1 MNAEIISIGSEH
13 LLGEIINT
21 DAPYLCQ
28 RLSTLGIEIERQIT
42 IGDDKKGIASSLEE
56 ALRRVKMVITIG
68 GLGPTPDDITKKV
81 IATVAEEQ
89 LVLNEEILSEIE
101 KKFKEEKNPMPSDNI
116 KQAFLPRDSYPLENR
131 VGIAPGFILETRNRI
146 IIALPGPY
154 NELVPMLEERVV
166 PYLKERLEVREV
178 IKSLVL
184 RTTGLPESRVAEKL
198 KDIMKKSKNPQVSL
212 LAHEN
217 IVDIRMVAKAGDE
230 KTIEKMNERM
240 GKRISKRLGNYIFG
254 TGKQTLEEVLGYLL
268 YMRKKTIAVAE
279 SCTGGLI
286 SHRLTNIPGS
296 SNYFLGSVVAYS
308 DKIKRERLGVKKTTL
323 AKYGAVS
330 EKAVGEMAKGAKK
343 LTRSDF
349 GLGITGIAGPTG
361 ATKEKPIGL
370 IYIALAYKD
379 KVETRE
385 FKFRGEREVIKAKA
399 ANAALDM
406 VRRHLLK

>member
-89 LVLNEEILSEIE
+89 LVLNEGILSEIE

-230 KTIEKMNERM
+230 KMIEKMNERM
-240 GKRISKRLGNYIFG
+240 EKRISKRLGNYIFG
-254 TGKQTLEEVLGYLL
+254 TGKQTLEEVIGYLL

-286 SHRLTNIPGS
+286 SHRLTNVPGS

-323 AKYGAVS
+323 EKYGAVS
-330 EKAVGEMAKGAKK
+330 EKAAEEMAKGAKK

-370 IYIALAYKD
+370 VYITLAYKD

>member
-1 MNAEIISIGSEH
+1 MNAEIISVGSEH

-21 DAPYLCQ
+21 DAPYLSQ

-68 GLGPTPDDITKKV
+68 GLGSTPDDITKKV

-89 LVLNEEILSEIE
+89 LVLNEGILSEIE

-178 IKSLVL
+178 IKSLIL

-212 LAHEN
+212 LVHEN
-217 IVDIRMVAKAGDE
+217 IVDIRMVAKAGDK

-254 TGKQTLEEVLGYLL
+254 TGKQTLEEVIGYLL

-286 SHRLTNIPGS
+286 SHRLTNVPGS
-296 SNYFLGSVVAYS
+296 SNYLLGSVVAYS
-308 DKIKRERLGVKKTTL
+308 DKIKREGLGVKKTTL
-323 AKYGAVS
+323 EKYGAVS
-330 EKAVGEMAKGAKK
+330 EKAAEEMAKGAKK
-343 LTRSDF
+343 LTRPDF
-349 GLGITGIAGPTG
+349 GLGITGIAGPAGT
-361 ATKEKPIGL
+361 TKEKPIGL
-370 IYIALAYKD
+370 VYVALAYKD

>member
-21 DAPYLCQ
+21 DAPHLCQ
-28 RLSTLGIEIERQIT
+28 RLSTLGIEVEREIT
-42 IGDDKKGIASSLEE
+42 IGDDEKGIASSLEE
-56 ALRRVKMVITIG
+56 AMKRVKMVITIG

-81 IATVAEEQ
+81 IAKVAEEQ

-101 KKFKEEKNPMPSDNI
+101 KKFKEEKKSMPSDNI
-116 KQAFLPRDSYPLENR
+116 RQAFLPRDSHPLKNR
-131 VGIAPGFILETRNRI
+131 IGIAPGFILETRNRI
-146 IIALPGPY
+146 IVALPGPY
-154 NELVPMLEERVV
+154 HELVPMFEEEVI
-166 PYLKERLEVREV
+166 PYLKERFMVREV
-178 IKSLVL
+178 IKSFVL
-184 RTTGLPESRVAEKL
+184 RTTGLLESKVAEEL

-217 IVDIRMVAKAGDE
+217 IVDIRLVVKAGDE
-230 KTIEKMNERM
+230 KTGEKLNEGM
-240 GKRISKRLGNYIFG
+240 EKRISKRLGNYIFG
-254 TGKQTLEEVLGYLL
+254 TRKQTLEEVIGYLL

-286 SHRLTNIPGS
+286 SHRLTNVPGS

-308 DKIKRERLGVKKTTL
+308 NRIKRDRLGVRKTTL
-323 AKYGAVS
+323 EKYGAVS
-330 EKAVGEMAKGAKK
+330 EKVAGEMAKEIKK
-343 LTRSDF
+343 LTRSDY

-361 ATKEKPIGL
+361 ATEEKPIGL
-370 IYIALAYKD
+370 VYIALAYKD
-379 KVETRE
+379 KVETKE

-399 ANAALDM
+399 ANTALDM

>member
-28 RLSTLGIEIERQIT
+28 RLATLGIEMEREST
-42 IGDDKKGIASSLEE
+42 IGDDEKGIASSLEE
-56 ALRRVKMVITIG
+56 ALKRVKMVITIG

-81 IATVAEEQ
+81 IARVAEEQ
-89 LVLNEEILSEIE
+89 LVLHEGILSEIE
-101 KKFKEEKNPMPSDNI
+101 GKFKEEKKSMPSDNI
-116 KQAFLPRDSYPLENR
+116 KQAFLPRDSHPLKNR
-131 VGIAPGFILETRNRI
+131 IGIAPGFILETRNRI
-146 IIALPGPY
+146 IVALPGPY
-154 NELVPMLEERVV
+154 NELVPMFEEEVI
-166 PYLKERLEVREV
+166 PYLKERFKVREV
-178 IKSLVL
+178 IKSFVL
-184 RTTGLPESRVAEKL
+184 RTTGLPESKVAEEL

-217 IVDIRMVAKAGDE
+217 IVDIRLTAKAGDE
-230 KTIEKMNERM
+230 KTGEKLNEGM
-240 GKRISKRLGNYIFG
+240 EKRIEKRLGNYIFG
-254 TGKQTLEEVLGYLL
+254 TGKQTLEEVIGYLL

-286 SHRLTNIPGS
+286 SHRLTNVPGS

-308 DKIKRERLGVKKTTL
+308 NKMKRDRLGVKKTTL
-323 AKYGAVS
+323 EKYGAVS
-330 EKAVGEMAKGAKK
+330 EKVAGEMAKEIKK

-361 ATKEKPIGL
+361 ATEEKPIGL
-370 IYIALAYKD
+370 VYIALAYKD
-379 KVETRE
+379 KIETRE
-385 FKFRGEREVIKAKA
+385 FNLRGEREVIKAKA
-399 ANAALDM
+399 ANAALDI

>member
-89 LVLNEEILSEIE
+89 LVLNERILSEIE

-230 KTIEKMNERM
+230 KSIEKMNERM

-254 TGKQTLEEVLGYLL
+254 TGKQTLEEVIGYLL
-268 YMRKKTIAVAE
+268 YMRKKTIAAAE

-286 SHRLTNIPGS
+286 SHRLTNVPGS

-323 AKYGAVS
+323 EKYGTVS
-330 EKAVGEMAKGAKK
+330 EKAAEEMAKGAKK
-343 LTRSDF
+343 LTKSDF

-370 IYIALAYKD
+370 VYIALAYKN

-406 VRRHLLK
+406 VRRYLLK

>member
-42 IGDDKKGIASSLEE
+42 IGDDKKDIASSLEE
-56 ALRRVKMVITIG
+56 ALRRAKIIITIG

-89 LVLNEEILSEIE
+89 LVLNEGILSEIE
-101 KKFKEEKNPMPSDNI
+101 KKFKEEKKPMPSDNI
-116 KQAFLPRDSYPLENR
+116 KQAFLPRDSYPLENK

-154 NELVPMLEERVV
+154 NELVPMFEERVV
-166 PYLKERLEVREV
+166 PYLKERLKVREV

-230 KTIEKMNERM
+230 KMVEKLNERM
-240 GKRISKRLGNYIFG
+240 EKRISKRLGNYIFG
-254 TGKQTLEEVLGYLL
+254 TGKQTLEEVIGYLL

-286 SHRLTNIPGS
+286 AHKLTNVPGS

-308 DKIKRERLGVKKTTL
+308 DKIKRERLEVKKTTL
-323 AKYGAVS
+323 EKYGAVS
-330 EKAVGEMAKGAKK
+330 EKAAEEMTKGIKRIA
-343 LTRSDF
+343 RSDF
-349 GLGITGIAGPTG
+349 GLGITGIAGPSG
-361 ATKEKPIGL
+361 ATEEKPIGL
-370 IYIALAYKD
+370 VYITLAYKD

-406 VRRHLLK
+406 VRKHLLK

>member
-89 LVLNEEILSEIE
+89 LVLNEGILSEIE

-230 KTIEKMNERM
+230 KMIEKLNERM
-240 GKRISKRLGNYIFG
+240 EKRISKRLGNYIFG
-254 TGKQTLEEVLGYLL
+254 TGKQTLEEVIGYLL

-286 SHRLTNIPGS
+286 SHRLTNVPGS

-323 AKYGAVS
+323 EKYGAVS
-330 EKAVGEMAKGAKK
+330 EKAAEEMAKGAKK

-370 IYIALAYKD
+370 VYIALAYKD

-385 FKFRGEREVIKAKA
+385 FKLRGEREVIKAKA
-399 ANAALDM
+399 AIAALDM
-406 VRRHLLK
+406 VRRYLLK

>member
-89 LVLNEEILSEIE
+89 LVLNEGILSEIE

-230 KTIEKMNERM
+230 KMIEKLNERM
-240 GKRISKRLGNYIFG
+240 KKRISKRLGNYIFG
-254 TGKQTLEEVLGYLL
+254 TGKQTLEEVIGYLL

-286 SHRLTNIPGS
+286 SHRLTNVPGS

-323 AKYGAVS
+323 EKYGAVS
-330 EKAVGEMAKGAKK
+330 EKAAEEMAKGAKK

-370 IYIALAYKD
+370 VYIALAYKD

-385 FKFRGEREVIKAKA
+385 FKLRGEREVIKAKA
-399 ANAALDM
+399 ASAALDM

>member
-89 LVLNEEILSEIE
+89 LVLNERILSEIE

-230 KTIEKMNERM
+230 KSIEKMNERM

-254 TGKQTLEEVLGYLL
+254 TGKQTLEEVIGYLL

-286 SHRLTNIPGS
+286 SHRLTNVPGS

-323 AKYGAVS
+323 EKYGTVS
-330 EKAVGEMAKGAKK
+330 EKAAEEMAKGAKK
-343 LTRSDF
+343 LTKSDF

-370 IYIALAYKD
+370 VYIALAYKD

>member
-89 LVLNEEILSEIE
+89 LVLNEGILSEIE

-154 NELVPMLEERVV
+154 NELVPMFE
-166 PYLKERLEVREV
+166 
-178 IKSLVL
+178 
-184 RTTGLPESRVAEKL
+184 
-198 KDIMKKSKNPQVSL
+198 
-212 LAHEN
+212 
-217 IVDIRMVAKAGDE
+217 
-230 KTIEKMNERM
+230 
-240 GKRISKRLGNYIFG
+240 
-254 TGKQTLEEVLGYLL
+254 
-268 YMRKKTIAVAE
+268 
-279 SCTGGLI
+279 
-286 SHRLTNIPGS
+286 
-296 SNYFLGSVVAYS
+296 
-308 DKIKRERLGVKKTTL
+308 
-323 AKYGAVS
+323 
-330 EKAVGEMAKGAKK
+330 
-343 LTRSDF
+343 
-349 GLGITGIAGPTG
+349 
-361 ATKEKPIGL
+361 
-370 IYIALAYKD
+370 
-379 KVETRE
+379 
-385 FKFRGEREVIKAKA
+385 
-399 ANAALDM
+399 
-406 VRRHLLK
+406 

>member
-28 RLSTLGIEIERQIT
+28 RLATLGIEMEREST
-42 IGDDKKGIASSLEE
+42 IGDDEKGIASSLEE
-56 ALRRVKMVITIG
+56 ALKRVKMVITIG

-81 IATVAEEQ
+81 IARVAEEQ
-89 LVLNEEILSEIE
+89 LVLHEGILSEIE
-101 KKFKEEKNPMPSDNI
+101 RKFKEEKKSMPSDNI
-116 KQAFLPRDSYPLENR
+116 KQAFLPRDSHPLKNR

-146 IIALPGPY
+146 IVALPGPY
-154 NELVPMLEERVV
+154 NELVPMFEEEVI
-166 PYLKERLEVREV
+166 PYLKERFKVREV
-178 IKSLVL
+178 IKSFVL
-184 RTTGLPESRVAEKL
+184 RTTGLPESKVAEEL

-217 IVDIRMVAKAGDE
+217 IVDIRLVAKARDE
-230 KTIEKMNERM
+230 KTTEKLNEGM
-240 GKRISKRLGNYIFG
+240 EKRISKRLGNYIFG
-254 TGKQTLEEVLGYLL
+254 TGKQTLEEVIGYLL

-286 SHRLTNIPGS
+286 SHRLTNVPGS

-308 DKIKRERLGVKKTTL
+308 NKMKRDRLGVKKTTL
-323 AKYGAVS
+323 EKYGAVS
-330 EKAVGEMAKGAKK
+330 EKVAEEMARGIKK
-343 LTRSDF
+343 IIGSDF

-361 ATKEKPIGL
+361 ATEEKPIGL
-370 IYIALAYKD
+370 VYIALAYKD
-379 KVETRE
+379 KVETKE

>member
-217 IVDIRMVAKAGDE
+217 IVDIRMVAKAGDK

-406 VRRHLLK
+406 ARRHLLK

>member
-89 LVLNEEILSEIE
+89 LVLNERILSEIE

-198 KDIMKKSKNPQVSL
+198 KDIMKKRKNPQVSL

-230 KTIEKMNERM
+230 KSIEKMNERM
-240 GKRISKRLGNYIFG
+240 GRRISKRLGNYIFG
-254 TGKQTLEEVLGYLL
+254 TGKQTLEEVIGYLL
-268 YMRKKTIAVAE
+268 YMRKKTIAAAE

-286 SHRLTNIPGS
+286 SHRLTNVPGS

-323 AKYGAVS
+323 EKYGTVS
-330 EKAVGEMAKGAKK
+330 EKAAEEMAKGAKK
-343 LTRSDF
+343 LTKSDF

-370 IYIALAYKD
+370 VYVALAYKN

>member
-89 LVLNEEILSEIE
+89 LVLNEGILSEIE
-101 KKFKEEKNPMPSDNI
+101 KKFKEEKKPMPSDNI
-116 KQAFLPRDSYPLENR
+116 KQAFLPRDSYPLENK

-154 NELVPMLEERVV
+154 NELVPMLEEKVV

-217 IVDIRMVAKAGDE
+217 IVDIRMVAKARDE

-254 TGKQTLEEVLGYLL
+254 TGKQTLEEVIGYLL

-286 SHRLTNIPGS
+286 SHRLTNVPGS

-323 AKYGAVS
+323 EKYGAVS
-330 EKAVGEMAKGAKK
+330 EKAAEEMAKGAKK
-343 LTRSDF
+343 LIRSDF

>member
-89 LVLNEEILSEIE
+89 LVLNEGILSEIE

-116 KQAFLPRDSYPLENR
+116 KQAFLPRDSYPLENK

-166 PYLKERLEVREV
+166 PYLKEKLEVREV

-217 IVDIRMVAKAGDE
+217 IVDIRMIAKAGDE
-230 KTIEKMNERM
+230 RMIEKLNERM
-240 GKRISKRLGNYIFG
+240 EKRISKRLGNYIFG
-254 TGKQTLEEVLGYLL
+254 TGKQTLEEVIGYLL

-286 SHRLTNIPGS
+286 SHRLTNVPGS

-323 AKYGAVS
+323 EKYGAVS
-330 EKAVGEMAKGAKK
+330 EKAAEEMAKGAKK

-370 IYIALAYKD
+370 VYIALACKD

>member
-56 ALRRVKMVITIG
+56 ALRRVKIVITIG

-89 LVLNEEILSEIE
+89 LVLNEGILSEIE

-230 KTIEKMNERM
+230 KTIEKLNERM
-240 GKRISKRLGNYIFG
+240 EKRISKRLGNYIFG
-254 TGKQTLEEVLGYLL
+254 TGKQTLEEVIGYLL
-268 YMRKKTIAVAE
+268 YMRKKTIAAAE

-286 SHRLTNIPGS
+286 SHRLTNVPGS

-323 AKYGAVS
+323 EKYGAVS
-330 EKAVGEMAKGAKK
+330 EKAAEEMAKGAKK

-370 IYIALAYKD
+370 VYIALAYKD

-406 VRRHLLK
+406 ARRHLLQ

>member
-89 LVLNEEILSEIE
+89 LVLNEGILSEIE

-131 VGIAPGFILETRNRI
+131 VGIAPGFILETRNRT

-154 NELVPMLEERVV
+154 NELVPMFEERVV

-230 KTIEKMNERM
+230 KTIEKLNERM
-240 GKRISKRLGNYIFG
+240 EKRISKRLGNYIFG
-254 TGKQTLEEVLGYLL
+254 TGKQTLEEVIGYLL

-286 SHRLTNIPGS
+286 SHRLTNVPGS

-323 AKYGAVS
+323 EKHGAVS
-330 EKAVGEMAKGAKK
+330 EKAVEEMAKGAKK

-370 IYIALAYKD
+370 VYIALAYKD
-379 KVETRE
+379 KVVTRE

-399 ANAALDM
+399 ANVALDM

>member
-89 LVLNEEILSEIE
+89 LVLNEGILSEIE

-217 IVDIRMVAKAGDE
+217 IVDIRIVAKSGDE

-254 TGKQTLEEVLGYLL
+254 TGKQTLEEVIGYLL

-286 SHRLTNIPGS
+286 SHRLTNVPGS

-323 AKYGAVS
+323 EKYGTVS
-330 EKAVGEMAKGAKK
+330 EKAAEEMAKGAKK
-343 LTRSDF
+343 LTKSDF

-370 IYIALAYKD
+370 VYIALAYKD

>member
-89 LVLNEEILSEIE
+89 LVLNEGILSEIE

-230 KTIEKMNERM
+230 KMIEKLNERM
-240 GKRISKRLGNYIFG
+240 EKRISKRLGNYIFG
-254 TGKQTLEEVLGYLL
+254 TGKQTLEEVIGYLL

-286 SHRLTNIPGS
+286 SHRLTNVPGS

-323 AKYGAVS
+323 EKYGAVS
-330 EKAVGEMAKGAKK
+330 EKAAEEMAKGAKK

-370 IYIALAYKD
+370 VYIALAYKD
-379 KVETRE
+379 KVETKE

-399 ANAALDM
+399 ANIALDM